1 MSCKFE
7 PQDKRSSRPQ
17 NSLYITLYLLNRHG
31 QLGHTFAK
39 YRFWQLTALLNIS
52 GPIWLFLLFIWMGR
66 GIFLSRS
73 FLIVDN
79 VPICFEAS
87 GWTEC
92 CISGKSKHGWL
103 MLIISTTNIY
113 FQNGCPIWMAK
124 ENREQMAEVFF
135 NNFSLI
141 MSTFFLSKHSTLSNL
156 LDFV

>member
-1 MSCKFE
+1 MNWKFE

-39 YRFWQLTALLNIS
+39 YRFWQMTALLNIS
-52 GPIWLFLLFIWMGR
+52 WPIWLFLLFIWMGR

-113 FQNGCPIWMAK
+113 FQNGWPKRTGSKWLK
-124 ENREQMAEVFF
+124 FF
-135 NNFSLI
+135 NNFSLVI
-141 MSTFFLSKHSTLSNL
+141 STLFLSKHSTLSNL
-156 LDFV
+156 